1 MNDNVVYIGG
11 KHETQQ
17 SAADDARKA
26 LRGALLETVRSFRS
40 EEIRAAV
47 IITIGTDGSLT
58 WRIAGNC
65 ADFEAISAL
74 ERTKID
80 LMVET

>member
-11 KHETQQ
+11 RHTSQKSE
-17 SAADDARKA
+17 ADDARKA
-26 LRGALLETVRSFRS
+26 LRGALLETVRAFRKA
-40 EEIRAAV
+40 EFRAAV
-47 IITIGTDGSLT
+47 MITIDTDGSLT

-65 ADFEAISAL
+65 ADFEVISAL

-80 LMVET
+80 LMMEV